1 MRFEDGGG
9 LVSKQC
15 NNEGIFNEPLFLM
28 IASVAWKPQRASI
41 AFNSLVDFATTIR
54 NMLL

>member
-41 AFNSLVDFATTIR
+41 AFNSLVDFATTIG